1 MTLDAHIQFAPLA
14 TLERMNDPAWNHTD
28 RALYDGHALSF
39 MPGTTEV
46 PLLVDHDK
54 DRQVGVVKRLYR
66 IEEPDGPWLAASC
79 HVTSPPGWLTRDTK
93 ASFAFIPIQ
102 HSSFTQPGDA
112 EHLRKA
118 WVTEVSILSPGTQP
132 AEPRAKVTLL
142 EPSKPTK
149 PPAAATSTSVA
160 HAARTPVHR
169 TPVSARKAAEMDELN
184 RRLEFL
190 EEHGIA
196 YRFEDVLENLKAEL
210 GGPTLDRLYAQ
221 HLRHRRAA

>member
-14 TLERMNDPAWNHTD
+14 TLERMNDPAWNRDGRT
-28 RALYDGHALSF
+28 LYDTGSLDLLPSK
-39 MPGTTEV
+39 TQV

-54 DRQVGVVKRLYR
+54 NRQVGIVKRLYR
-66 IEEPDGPWLAASC
+66 IEEPDGPWLCASC
-79 HVTSPPGWLTRDTK
+79 HVTSPPGWLTRDTA
-93 ASFAFIPIQ
+93 ASFEFLPV
-102 HSSFTQPGDA
+102 HRSSFIQPGDA
-112 EHLRKA
+112 DHIRKG
-118 WVTEVSILSPGTQP
+118 WITEVSILSPGTAP

-149 PPAAATSTSVA
+149 PAAAVASTS
-160 HAARTPVHR
+160 VHR
-169 TPVSARKAAEMDELN
+169 TPVPARKAAETDELN

-190 EEHGIA
+190 EAHGIA

-210 GGPTLDRLYAQ
+210 GGPTLDRLFAQ